1 MARLGAERGEV
12 GCRACLSMC
21 GLSECE
27 VRAKIVSGVVYLSVT
42 LCRVRMS
49 GLQPVWQYGLSVCV
63 RV

>member
-1 MARLGAERGEV
+1 
-12 GCRACLSMC
+12 MC

-27 VRAKIVSGVVYLSVT
+27 VRAKVVAGVVYLSVT